1 MRALKPYVLLS
12 CIKRPVCLHCSR
24 DVWFHRWAYAHHD
37 NQPLMLELAGFYQK
51 ASSLKRKGRSRD
63 RTCAGIYGQATGN
76 LRAIYGLRATGATGT
91 TGTPTGTTGTPTGY
105 GHAYG
110 RYGHYRPMASS
121 ISTCCHLLLL
131 LLSFC
136 FFFIVFVIF
145 LQTAPQLPH

>member
-1 MRALKPYVLLS
+1 MLGALPVGDRFQAGPLLKSLGPRRAFFRGPMGN
-12 CIKRPVCLHCSR
+12 R
-24 DVWFHRWAYAHHD
+24 DLEASHR
-37 NQPLMLELAGFYQK
+37 
-51 ASSLKRKGRSRD
+51 RKGRSRD

-76 LRAIYGLRATGATGT
+76 LRAIYGLRATGATDT

-131 LLSFC
+131 LSFC